1 MTLSAEE
8 RDLLYG
14 LESCTLPEDSF
25 HHLEHVRVAWLYLN
39 MFPFWEAVRR
49 FQNAIQSLAAAKGKA
64 TLYHE
69 TITFAYLALVSERIE
84 RQGRPSNWKSFAKAN
99 PDLLEWNTSLLSR
112 YYTNETLQ
120 SEMARRVFIMPDQL
134 LK

>member
-1 MTLSAEE
+1 MILSAEE
-8 RDLLYG
+8 RELLYG
-14 LESCTLPEDSF
+14 VESRTLPDNGF

-69 TITFAYLALVSERIE
+69 TITFAYLALVNERIE
-84 RQGRPSNWKSFAKAN
+84 RQGRSSNWESFVKAN
-99 PDLLEWNTSLLSR
+99 GDLLEWHTSILSR
-112 YYTNETLQ
+112 YYTSETLQ
-120 SEMARRVFIMPDQL
+120 SEMARRVFIMPDQWI
-134 LK
+134 K